1 MKIKFL
7 AAFVGI
13 FFAASSL
20 ALAADDAAATKSAK
34 SKTKE
39 SELYNST
46 QNITD
51 IKTFDFDRIFKEADA
66 YFNAAQKWKVLK
78 CIPKSLFVCSKRE
91 CPKLKLNG
99 ASALIVDKSKETLA
113 LCRDKVC
120 QYYTAEFEQT
130 GVFINVKVKN
140 INGINIR
147 ILGDSR
153 FKEIALVGLDAYITN
168 GECEVLD
175 D

>member
-7 AAFVGI
+7 TAVIGLCFV
-13 FFAASSL
+13 ASTF
-20 ALAADDAAATKSAK
+20 ALAAESAVATKSAK
-34 SKTKE
+34 PKTKDV
-39 SELYNST
+39 ELYNST
-46 QNITD
+46 QNVAD
-51 IKTFDFDRIFKEADA
+51 VKTFDFDRIFKEADA

-91 CPKLKLNG
+91 CPKLNLTG
-99 ASALIVDKSKETLA
+99 SSALIVDKDKETLA
-113 LCRDKVC
+113 LCRNKVC

-130 GVFINVKVKN
+130 GVFVNVKVKN

-153 FKEIALVGLDAYITN
+153 FKEVALVGLDAYITN
-168 GECEVLD
+168 GECEVLND
-175 D
+175 